1 MSCDRCIVIDTPQSI
16 MDEGNDY
23 YPAETD
29 IFETIFNMLS
39 TTFVN
44 ASAMQAALW
53 SKYRFYML
61 GSCCTDKWVRIMADR
76 LEQIG
81 ERWDDIMTAA
91 ANGDLASLKELS
103 YTRLIKRQP
112 IPETEGDV
120 RTTSYEHESL
130 PQTQTST
137 TKYLDERSGTSDTYA
152 PNTQDTETYD
162 EERDVNAATFERMM
176 QKYPRIPEAFADEFK
191 DYFVERWY

>member
-29 IFETIFNMLS
+29 IFETIFDMLS

-44 ASAMQAALW
+44 ASAMQEALW
-53 SKYRFYML
+53 AKYRFYML

-91 ANGDLASLKELS
+91 SQDDLSALNELS
-103 YTRLIKRQP
+103 YLRLIKREP
-112 IPETEGDV
+112 ITGTDGDV
-120 RTTSYEHESL
+120 RTTSYKHESL
-130 PQTQTST
+130 PQTAAT
-137 TKYLDERSGTSDTYA
+137 TTEYLDERSNTTDGYK

-162 EERDVNAATFERMM
+162 EERDLNATTFSKMM
-176 QKYPRIPEAFADEFK
+176 RDYPRILEAFADEFN
-191 DYFVERWY
+191 DYFVQRWY

>member
-1 MSCDRCIVIDTPQSI
+1 MSCNKCIEIDTPQSI

-44 ASAMQAALW
+44 ADLMQIALW
-53 SKYRFYML
+53 SKYRYYML

-81 ERWDDIMTAA
+81 DRWDDIMTAA
-91 ANGDLASLKELS
+91 ANDDLATLNELS
-103 YTRLIKRQP
+103 YVRIIKREP
-112 IPETEGDV
+112 ITGTDGDV
-120 RTTSYEHESL
+120 RTTSYKHESL
-130 PQTQTST
+130 PQTAAT
-137 TKYLDERSGTSDTYA
+137 TTEYLDERSSTSDGYK

-162 EERDVNAATFERMM
+162 EERDLNATTFSKMM
-176 QKYPRIPEAFADEFK
+176 RDYPRILEAFADEFA
-191 DYFVERWY
+191 DYFVQRWY

>member
-29 IFETIFNMLS
+29 IFETIFDMLS

-53 SKYRFYML
+53 AKYRFYML

-91 ANGDLASLKELS
+91 SQDDLSALNELS
-103 YTRLIKRQP
+103 YVRLIKREP
-112 IPETEGDV
+112 ITGTDGDV
-120 RTTSYEHESL
+120 RTTSYKHESL
-130 PQTQTST
+130 PQTAAT
-137 TKYLDERSGTSDTYA
+137 TTEYLDERSNTTDGYK

-162 EERDVNAATFERMM
+162 EERDLNATTFSKMM
-176 QKYPRIPEAFADEFK
+176 RDYPRILEAFADEFN
-191 DYFVERWY
+191 DYFVQRWY